1 MEWRSRWIGRW
12 EEKEKEE
19 GMTEV
24 KGVAM
29 QVEEEE

>member
-1 MEWRSRWIGRW
+1 MEWRSRWIRGR
-12 EEKEKEE
+12 EEKEE

-24 KGVAM
+24 KGVAT